1 LGVNINRDKSN
12 GSIILTQQK
21 LIKSIIADLGLK
33 NDSTT
38 RATPSLSSK
47 ILHAYPESP
56 PYEGSWSY
64 RSVIGKLN
72 FLEKST
78 RPDLAYAV
86 HQCTRFMSSPTEEH
100 AKAVKHIGRY
110 LLATSDKGI
119 IMRPNGDGLVCYSD
133 ADFAGNWHPQTA
145 SEDSNTARSR
155 SGSLVKYANCPLM
168 WGSRMQTEIA
178 LSSTESDYIS
188 LSQSLRDVLPLI
200 RLINE
205 LHKNGFKYNS
215 QKPVLH
221 CTLFEDNNGA
231 IEMANTPKIRPR
243 RKHINIKYHHFREAV
258 QQGIIYIKRID
269 TTQQQADIFTKPLQ
283 EQTFIYLRKLIMSW

>member
-1 LGVNINRDKSN
+1 MLYTDDTIITGPYEDMIKSTIKDIGKLYDITHKSTVSDFLGVNISRTKSD
-12 GSIILTQQK
+12 GSITLTQQK

-33 NDSTT
+33 DESTT

-47 ILHAYPESP
+47 ILHAYPGSP

-86 HQCTRFMSSPTEEH
+86 HQCARFMSSPTEEH
-100 AKAVKHIGRY
+100 AKAVKHIDRY
-110 LLATSDKGI
+110 LLATSDKGT
-119 IMRPNGDGLVCYSD
+119 IMRPNRDGLVCYSD

-145 SEDSNTARSR
+145 GEDSNTACSR

-168 WGSRMQTEIA
+168 WGSRMQTEIV
-178 LSSTESDYIS
+178 LSSTESQYIS

-205 LHKNGFKYNS
+205 LN
-215 QKPVLH
+215 
-221 CTLFEDNNGA
+221 
-231 IEMANTPKIRPR
+231 
-243 RKHINIKYHHFREAV
+243 
-258 QQGIIYIKRID
+258 
-269 TTQQQADIFTKPLQ
+269 
-283 EQTFIYLRKLIMSW
+283 